1 MPAVLAKADEGIST
15 SHRCTTS
22 AGRANV
28 ALEDASKD
36 REKKREELIFFFF
49 STLSAFSQRMSRVGS
64 MYREVPEGYQWMEDL
79 CCNREGLLTWQRKAI
94 RARTNAL
101 RQ

>member
-1 MPAVLAKADEGIST
+1 MPAVLAKADEGISASHHCT
-15 SHRCTTS
+15 SS
-22 AGRANV
+22 ARRANV

-36 REKKREELIFFFF
+36 REKKREELIFFF

-64 MYREVPEGYQWMEDL
+64 MFREVPEGYHWMEDL